1 MRNAIEYNIQ
11 INCPLRQHRLPQG
24 VLSAAKPTLH
34 TQDISHGLGSFLLC
48 RGGDVGIGI
57 QGESCGEV
65 AQHAGHRLD
74 IYSVLQ
80 RNGCE
85 GVAESMESD
94 LQDASFF

>member
-1 MRNAIEYNIQ
+1 MRCSSQAF
-11 INCPLRQHRLPQG
+11 LL
-24 VLSAAKPTLH
+24 AANQTLH
-34 TQDISHGLGSFLLC
+34 VQDISHGQSGFFLY
-48 RGGDVGIGI
+48 RGGDMGIGV
-57 QGESCGEV
+57 QGEACGEV

-85 GVAESMESD
+85 GVAEAMESD